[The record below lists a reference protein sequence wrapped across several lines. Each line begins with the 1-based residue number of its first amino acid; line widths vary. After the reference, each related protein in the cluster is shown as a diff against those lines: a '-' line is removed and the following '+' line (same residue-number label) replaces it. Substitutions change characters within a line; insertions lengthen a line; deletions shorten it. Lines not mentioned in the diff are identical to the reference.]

1 MPLARLLFLVL
12 VVVFIPVLGV
22 AAEPVDYTRQIKPIL
37 AAHCYRCHGPLKQ
50 ESNMRLDTAAGLK
63 QGGDNGAALVP
74 GKPEESLVVHLI
86 EGRDGWQMP
95 PEGEPLA
102 RAEIE
107 LIKTWIAQ
115 GAPAPADERPQPG
128 PRDHWAY
135 RPPEGGEVPTPRDAA
150 WVRNPVDAFLAAEH
164 ERRGLTHSPPAHKAT
179 LLRRV
184 YLDLI
189 GLPPTRAELH
199 AFLDDDRPGAY
210 ERVVDR
216 LLASPHYGERWGRHW
231 MDVWRYSDWYG
242 YRQEVRNSQPHIW
255 RWRDWIVESLNDDK
269 GYDQMVREMLAGDE
283 IAPGDPDIVRATG
296 YLARSWYK
304 SNRHLWLK
312 QTVDHAAQAFLG
324 MTIGCARCHDH
335 MYDPLTQADY
345 YHLRAFFEP
354 HQVRLDR
361 VPGELDTKKAGLARV
376 YDADLKATTYLLI
389 RGDERRPDKSKAL
402 APRLPEIFGDIK
414 IEPVS
419 LPVEAYY
426 PALREH
432 VRRAMIA
439 RAEGA
444 ASAATAK
451 LEQHREKG
459 GAGEKQLAEK
469 SLAAAKLQLASLKA
483 RIAAEKAKYLGEDA
497 EHLDE
502 LTKAAVLAELRAK
515 EAEAAKE
522 LAGAEHQLALA
533 KQKLAAKSDDAKLKK
548 AVEQARGKVKAAR
561 KKLSAAS
568 KALAEPGDQYSPLGK
583 VYPRQSSGRRTAL
596 ANWIASRDNPLTA
609 RVAVNHIW
617 MRHFGEPL
625 VPTVFDF
632 GLNGKPPT
640 HPRLLDWL
648 AVELMEHDWSMK
660 HIHRLLVTSS
670 AYRMRSSSKD
680 ASAANL
686 EGDPENRYL
695 WRMNARRMEAEIVRD
710 AVLAVSGHLDRTM
723 GGPELDQNAGQTT
736 FRRSIY
742 YRHAAEKQ
750 MLFLR
755 LFDAANIEECYRR
768 NVSVVPQQALALVN
782 SPLAV
787 EHARR
792 LAGKLSDECES
803 RDKFI
808 VIAFEQ
814 ILSRRPTSEEAAACG
829 EFLDSQ
835 AALLGDPDKLQP
847 FAGGAKSNVPPSK
860 DPRRRARENLVLVL
874 LNHNDF
880 QTIR

>member
-1 MPLARLLFLVL
+1 MPLARLLFLAVL
-12 VVVFIPVLGV
+12 LTPVLGV
-22 AAEPVDYTRQIKPIL
+22 AAEPVDYTRQVKPIL
-37 AAHCYRCHGPLKQ
+37 AAHCYRCHGALKQ

-63 QGGDNGAALVP
+63 RGGDNGPALVP

-95 PEGEPLA
+95 PEGEPLSP
-102 RAEIE
+102 AEIH
-107 LIKTWIAQ
+107 LVKTWIAQ
-115 GAPAPADERPQPG
+115 GAAAPADEKPQPG

-135 RPPEGGEVPTPRDAA
+135 QPPQRPEVPTPRDAA
-150 WVRNPVDAFLAAEH
+150 WVRNPVDAFLAVER
-164 ERRGLTHSPPAHKAT
+164 ERRGLTPNPPADKAT

-189 GLPPTRAELH
+189 GLPPTRDQLH
-199 AFLDDDRPGAY
+199 AFLNDDRPGAY
-210 ERVVDR
+210 ARVVDQ

-242 YRQEVRNSQPHIW
+242 YRKEIRNSQPHIW
-255 RWRDWIVESLNDDK
+255 RWRDWIVESLNADK

-283 IAPGDPDIVRATG
+283 IAPGDPKVVRATG

-335 MYDPLTQADY
+335 RYDPITQADY

-354 HQVRLDR
+354 HQVRIDR
-361 VPGELDTKKAGLARV
+361 VPGELDTKKAGLARA
-376 YDADLKATTYLLI
+376 YDADLTPTTYLLI
-389 RGDERRPDKSKAL
+389 RGDERHPDKSKAL
-402 APRLPEIFGDIK
+402 APRLPEIFGDLK
-414 IEPVS
+414 IEPVPLS
-419 LPVEAYY
+419 AEAYY
-426 PALREH
+426 PALREP
-432 VRRAMIA
+432 VRQAMIA
-439 RAEGA
+439 RAEQAVNEA
-444 ASAATAK
+444 AAK
-451 LEQHREKG
+451 ASK
-459 GAGEKQLAEK
+459 ASGERQSPEESQLAQK
-469 SLAAAKLQLASLKA
+469 SLAAARLQLASLKA
-483 RIAAEKAKYLGEDA
+483 RIAAEMAKYLGEDA
-497 EHLDE
+497 KSLDE
-502 LTKAAVLAELRAK
+502 LTRAAARAELRAK
-515 EAEAAKE
+515 EAEAAKD

-533 KQKLAAKSDDAKLKK
+533 EQKLTAKLDDAKLKK
-548 AVEQARGKVKAAR
+548 AVEQARGKVKTAR
-561 KKLSAAS
+561 KKLTAAS
-568 KALAEPGDQYSPLGK
+568 KALAEPGDEYSRLGK
-583 VYPRQSSGRRTAL
+583 IYPRQSSGRRTAL
-596 ANWIASRDNPLTA
+596 ANWITSRDNPLAA

-660 HIHRLLVTSS
+660 HLHRLLVTSS
-670 AYRMRSSSKD
+670 AYRMRSSSKS

-686 EGDPENRYL
+686 EGDPDNRYL

-710 AVLAVSGHLDRTM
+710 SVLAASGHLNRTM

-750 MLFLR
+750 MLFLQ
-755 LFDAANIEECYRR
+755 LFDAANVVECYRR

-787 EHARR
+787 AHSRR
-792 LAGKLSDECES
+792 LAGKLSDGCES
-803 RDKFI
+803 GDEF
-808 VIAFEQ
+808 VTAAFEQ
-814 ILSRRPTSEEAAACG
+814 ILSRRPTSEEAAACRA
-829 EFLDSQ
+829 FLDSQ
-835 AALLGDPDKLQP
+835 AKLLGEPDKLQA
-847 FAGGAKSNVPPSK
+847 FAAGPKSTVPPSN

-874 LNHNDF
+874 FNHNDF